1 MSTKIQTLRSSKK
14 SAKTRLTKAKKQLND
29 LIEKQLPGVPLPSK
43 NAIRRAINK
52 VNSEISII
60 EKIISGLKEIYAVS
74 AENDET
80 NTVIETLDKELED
93 IGSSVDSI
101 IVMAEQHL
109 EERLGNGETDSVLT
123 SLRSQETS
131 PQSPVMSKKSSN
143 VEQKQKEA
151 KEASERLIQMENEQ
165 RVKELELQKL
175 TAELQLTKQRT
186 DDARKVAALNKSR
199 AEEAERRSQ
208 VSDNDTVQNFLIN
221 RHLEK
226 HSERPN
232 ENKEQRQ
239 TFSPIRLKGVDL
251 PIFSGE
257 EKSDYESWKAAF
269 LSVVDRRDIPV
280 GEKMLRLQGCLS
292 GKALTMVKDLGYS
305 LNAYERAKAK
315 LEKKYGGE
323 RRLQIKHLTALRNFR
338 KIRPRNLEDMEEF
351 QVLLERVLIATQD
364 SGPLHGQSLNLT
376 AKEKLP
382 EEDVQA
388 YKYWLMDHS
397 REDNSRQPYSGP
409 NSRKSGLTCTKSLS
423 TMFPGDSRLMSCL
436 AAIIQYSTTY

>member
-1 MSTKIQTLRSSKK
+1 
-14 SAKTRLTKAKKQLND
+14 
-29 LIEKQLPGVPLPSK
+29 
-43 NAIRRAINK
+43 
-52 VNSEISII
+52 
-60 EKIISGLKEIYAVS
+60 
-74 AENDET
+74 
-80 NTVIETLDKELED
+80 
-93 IGSSVDSI
+93 
-101 IVMAEQHL
+101 
-109 EERLGNGETDSVLT
+109 
-123 SLRSQETS
+123 
-131 PQSPVMSKKSSN
+131 MSKKSSN

-151 KEASERLIQMENEQ
+151 KDASERLIQMENEQ

-226 HSERPN
+226 HSELPN
-232 ENKEQRQ
+232 ENKEQQRQ

-292 GKALTMVKDLGYS
+292 GKALTMVKDLGYL

-338 KIRPRNLEDMEEF
+338 KVRPRNLEDMEEF

-382 EEDVQA
+382 EEDIQA

-397 REDNSRQPYSGP
+397 REDNFKALEEWVEVRVQVIEEAKEETNGIGKKTDNRVEQKKRFQGFNTRFTTRCCIVP
-409 NSRKSGLTCTKSLS
+409 NCKEDHPPWVCKAFKDLPVLKRK
-423 TMFPGDSRLMSCL
+423 
-436 AAIIQYSTTY
+436 

>member
-1 MSTKIQTLRSSKK
+1 MRQT
-14 SAKTRLTKAKKQLND
+14 
-29 LIEKQLPGVPLPSK
+29 
-43 NAIRRAINK
+43 
-52 VNSEISII
+52 
-60 EKIISGLKEIYAVS
+60 
-74 AENDET
+74 
-80 NTVIETLDKELED
+80 
-93 IGSSVDSI
+93 
-101 IVMAEQHL
+101 
-109 EERLGNGETDSVLT
+109 
-123 SLRSQETS
+123 
-131 PQSPVMSKKSSN
+131 
-143 VEQKQKEA
+143 
-151 KEASERLIQMENEQ
+151 
-165 RVKELELQKL
+165 
-175 TAELQLTKQRT
+175 
-186 DDARKVAALNKSR
+186 
-199 AEEAERRSQ
+199 
-208 VSDNDTVQNFLIN
+208 NFLLPMSFN

-226 HSERPN
+226 HSELPN

-397 REDNSRQPYSGP
+397 REDNFEALEEWVELRVQV
-409 NSRKSGLTCTKSLS
+409 
-423 TMFPGDSRLMSCL
+423 ME
-436 AAIIQYSTTY
+436 

>member
-1 MSTKIQTLRSSKK
+1 M
-14 SAKTRLTKAKKQLND
+14 
-29 LIEKQLPGVPLPSK
+29 PSK

-74 AENDET
+74 AENEET

-101 IVMAEQHL
+101 IVMAEQHF

-131 PQSPVMSKKSSN
+131 PQSPLMSKKSSN

-151 KEASERLIQMENEQ
+151 KDASERLIQMENEQ

-226 HSERPN
+226 HSELPN
-232 ENKEQRQ
+232 ENKEQQRQ

-257 EKSDYESWKAAF
+257 EKSDYEFWKAAF

-292 GKALTMVKDLGYS
+292 GKTLTMVKDLGYS
-305 LNAYERAKAK
+305 INAHERAKAK

-338 KIRPRNLEDMEEF
+338 KVRPRNLEDMEEF

-376 AKEKLP
+376 AK
-382 EEDVQA
+382 
-388 YKYWLMDHS
+388 
-397 REDNSRQPYSGP
+397 
-409 NSRKSGLTCTKSLS
+409 
-423 TMFPGDSRLMSCL
+423 
-436 AAIIQYSTTY
+436 

>member
-1 MSTKIQTLRSSKK
+1 LPGEETDQSVVAVKSIQNVHLPYHESKKEENTLNIESKQVSTKIQTLRSSKK

-29 LIEKQLPGVPLPSK
+29 LIEKQLPGLPLPSK

-60 EKIISGLKEIYAVS
+60 EKIISGLKEIYAAS
-74 AENDET
+74 AENEET
-80 NTVIETLDKELED
+80 NTVIETLELED

-109 EERLGNGETDSVLT
+109 EERLGNGETDSELT

-151 KEASERLIQMENEQ
+151 NEASERLIQMENEQ
-165 RVKELELQKL
+165 RVKDLELQKL
-175 TAELQLTKQRT
+175 TTELQLRKQRT

-221 RHLEK
+221 RHLVK
-226 HSERPN
+226 HSELPN

-257 EKSDYESWKAAF
+257 EKSDFESWKAAF

-315 LEKKYGGE
+315 LEVPGHFAE
-323 RRLQIKHLTALRNFR
+323 RHFAERHFAERHLAERTFCRRTFCRTDVLPNGHFAERTICRTDNLPKIEILFRQKVWDCASFLNFV
-338 KIRPRNLEDMEEF
+338 I
-351 QVLLERVLIATQD
+351 
-364 SGPLHGQSLNLT
+364 LNHCV
-376 AKEKLP
+376 K
-382 EEDVQA
+382 
-388 YKYWLMDHS
+388 
-397 REDNSRQPYSGP
+397 
-409 NSRKSGLTCTKSLS
+409 
-423 TMFPGDSRLMSCL
+423 
-436 AAIIQYSTTY
+436 

>member
-1 MSTKIQTLRSSKK
+1 MELSTSGQQQDLPGEETDQGVEAVKSIQNVHLADHESKKEENTLNIESKQVSTKIQTLRSSKQ

-74 AENDET
+74 AENEET

-151 KEASERLIQMENEQ
+151 KDASERLIQMENEQ

-208 VSDNDTVQNFLIN
+208 ASDNDTVQNFLIN

-226 HSERPN
+226 HSELPN
-232 ENKEQRQ
+232 ENKEL
-239 TFSPIRLKGVDL
+239 IRLKGVDL

-257 EKSDYESWKAAF
+257 EKRDYESCKAAF

-280 GEKMLRLQGCLS
+280 GKKMLRLQGCLS

-305 LNAYERAKAK
+305 FNAYERAKAK
-315 LEKKYGGE
+315 LEKKCGGE
-323 RRLQIKHLTALRNFR
+323 RRLQVKHLTALRNFR
-338 KIRPRNLEDMEEF
+338 KVRPRNLEDMEEF

-364 SGPLHGQSLNLT
+364 SGPLHGQRLNLT

-388 YKYWLMDHS
+388 YKYW
-397 REDNSRQPYSGP
+397 R
-409 NSRKSGLTCTKSLS
+409 
-423 TMFPGDSRLMSCL
+423 
-436 AAIIQYSTTY
+436 

>member
-1 MSTKIQTLRSSKK
+1 MALNRTSGQQQDLPGEETDQGVEAVKNIQNVHLADHESKKEENTLNIESEHVSTKIQTLRSSKK

-60 EKIISGLKEIYAVS
+60 EKIISDLKEIYAVS
-74 AENDET
+74 AKNEET

-101 IVMAEQHL
+101 IVMADQHL
-109 EERLGNGETDSVLT
+109 EERLGNRETDSVLT

-151 KEASERLIQMENEQ
+151 KEASDRLIQMENEQ

-199 AEEAERRSQ
+199 AEEAERRLQ
-208 VSDNDTVQNFLIN
+208 VSDNATVQNFLIN

-226 HSERPN
+226 HSELPN

-251 PIFSGE
+251 PIFSGG
-257 EKSDYESWKAAF
+257 S
-269 LSVVDRRDIPV
+269 
-280 GEKMLRLQGCLS
+280 
-292 GKALTMVKDLGYS
+292 
-305 LNAYERAKAK
+305 
-315 LEKKYGGE
+315 
-323 RRLQIKHLTALRNFR
+323 
-338 KIRPRNLEDMEEF
+338 
-351 QVLLERVLIATQD
+351 
-364 SGPLHGQSLNLT
+364 
-376 AKEKLP
+376 
-382 EEDVQA
+382 
-388 YKYWLMDHS
+388 
-397 REDNSRQPYSGP
+397 
-409 NSRKSGLTCTKSLS
+409 
-423 TMFPGDSRLMSCL
+423 
-436 AAIIQYSTTY
+436 